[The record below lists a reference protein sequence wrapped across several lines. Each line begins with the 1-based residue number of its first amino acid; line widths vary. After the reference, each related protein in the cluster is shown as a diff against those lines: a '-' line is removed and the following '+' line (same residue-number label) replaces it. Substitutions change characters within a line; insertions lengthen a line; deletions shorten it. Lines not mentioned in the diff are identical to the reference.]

1 MKFLATAVA
10 LASNAGAA
18 AIGRNPPTCPSKY
31 VLKTEPLPG
40 SANLLH
46 SGLYLYASHTGAGL
60 YDPVFDVNK
69 TVGSVGQLDNGHQA
83 FDVGTNTAELSM
95 MYAPYAAWAGVAM
108 NLGDGDSGYYLNEN
122 GLQWTSSPESPGGST
137 DSFKGWLVCDWYHGA
152 PQLFWR
158 ISGYEH
164 TTIPSSCAPVL
175 LKPEAI

>member
-1 MKFLATAVA
+1 MACTCKHI
-10 LASNAGAA
+10 
-18 AIGRNPPTCPSKY
+18 AIILCHRRDIDTDSD
-31 VLKTEPLPG
+31 
-40 SANLLH
+40 S
-46 SGLYLYASHTGAGL
+46 YASHTGAGL

-137 DSFKGWLVCDWYHGA
+137 DSFKGWLG
-152 PQLFWR
+152 
-158 ISGYEH
+158 
-164 TTIPSSCAPVL
+164 
-175 LKPEAI
+175 K